1 MMNEII
7 KAMKERRSIRKF
19 KSEMPSKTDI
29 EQIIEAG
36 LYAANGMGKQS
47 TVTIAV
53 TNKKLRDKISEI
65 NRKIGGWKEEF
76 DPFYGAPVIL
86 IVLADKNW
94 ANRVYDG
101 SLVMGNMMLA
111 AHSLGLG
118 SIWIHRAK
126 EEFEQEQWQKLLS
139 DIGVEGEWEG
149 IGHCAI
155 GYIDG
160 DMPKAAE
167 RKKNRVFWIE

>member
-1 MMNEII
+1 MNDII
-7 KAMKERRSIRKF
+7 RSMEERRSIRKF
-19 KSEMPSKTDI
+19 KPDMPERGDI
-29 EQIIEAG
+29 DQIIEAG
-36 LYAANGMGKQS
+36 LYAANGMGKQATI
-47 TVTIAV
+47 TVAV
-53 TNKKLRDKISEI
+53 TNKELRDKLSSV
-65 NRKIGGWKEEF
+65 NCQIGGWKDGF

-111 AHSLGLG
+111 AYSLGLG

-126 EEFEQEQWQKLLS
+126 EEFEMPEYQQLLKEL
-139 DIGVEGEWEG
+139 DVEGEWEG

-155 GYIDG
+155 GYAEG
-160 DMPKAAE
+160 DLPKAAK
-167 RKKNRVFWIE
+167 RKDGRVFWAE